1 MAGIAVDAAP
11 RAPDDFHDIQALVRA
26 GFATLTE
33 ASFLLLRVADA
44 AAARRWLGA
53 VKVTSAG
60 DLGTK
65 QDSVLQVALTA
76 AGMRALEIPEAVI
89 AGFSAE
95 FIAGLAA
102 DPARNRR
109 LGDVG
114 PDAPQ
119 QWEWG
124 WAEREP
130 HVMVMLYA
138 LPGQLAALR
147 DSLDGSDFAAGFVL
161 LQTLETSDMIGHEP
175 VGFLD
180 GVSQPTIDWAGQRK
194 PDTDADL
201 EYGNLLTPGEFVLG
215 YQNEYGLLT
224 ERPLLDTRQYP
235 QATSLPPATEAAW
248 LRDLGRNG
256 SYLVMRTLRQDV
268 RGFWRFMAAHGG
280 DAFAQRV
287 VGRQMDGT
295 PLVPVQGAPIR
306 GVGPDATDRA
316 ENQFTFS
323 GDPNGLVCPI
333 GAHIRRANPR
343 TGDMP
348 GGRMGW
354 FGQLLCLAGFGGHTE
369 ADRVAASRFHR
380 LLRRGREYGTFMP
393 AAQAQAPDG
402 PDPEAG
408 LHFICLA
415 ANISRQFE
423 FVQNA
428 WLQSSKFAGLHGEA
442 DPLTG
447 NRAPLADGKT
457 TDAFGLPRA
466 GIPAERVMDMP
477 RFIGVR
483 GGAYF
488 FLPGL
493 RALRFLA
500 GVTTAEAV
508 AASALWQEVVSPAEE
523 ARIHAICAEIGTY
536 QRGFARRGDGQV
548 HRGFHVKSHT
558 GLRARFT
565 VLDDIP
571 PEAKHGV
578 FKTARTFDA
587 LVRLSN
593 GFSAPMPDWF
603 PDLVGCAVKLLGV
616 EGTKLLHGEEAAGS
630 QDFVA
635 LNQPYLPADT
645 PEQLTL
651 ISTAPANPLTAPFR
665 IVQGLGFAHTMQI
678 VWWALKWSL
687 RRIPL
692 GSVTTEDFYGLAPIT
707 IGPHAVKF
715 KWQSRQMKLPRPPG
729 ASWLNYLRDDLRRRL
744 LAGDLHF
751 DFMVQFHVDPVS
763 TPIDGAYAWDVPFV
777 KLAEL
782 TIPSCDI
789 DSYEAKADEHRL
801 RDLSFNP
808 WHAIEAH
815 RPIGNIQRAR
825 RVVYQASAML
835 RARKADP
842 PA

>member
-1 MAGIAVDAAP
+1 MAGIAVDSAP
-11 RAPDDFHDIQALVRA
+11 RAPDDLNDIQALLRA

-33 ASFLLLRVADA
+33 AAFLLLRVVDA

-53 VKVTSAG
+53 AQVTSAG
-60 DLGTK
+60 DLGTRR
-65 QDSVLQVALTA
+65 DSVLQVALTA
-76 AGMRALEIPEAVI
+76 AGMRALAIPEAVI

-95 FIAGLAA
+95 FITGLANDA
-102 DPARNRR
+102 ARSRR

-114 PDAPQ
+114 PDAPA
-119 QWEWG
+119 QWDWG

-130 HVMVMLYA
+130 HVLVMLYA
-138 LPGQLAALR
+138 LPGGLAALR
-147 DSLDGSDFAAGFVL
+147 ASLDGPDFSAGFMLV
-161 LQTLETSDMIGHEP
+161 QTLDTADMGGLEP
-175 VGFLD
+175 FGFLD
-180 GVSQPTIDWAGQRK
+180 GVSQPVIDWSGARK

-201 EYGNLLTPGEFVLG
+201 DYGNLLTPGEFVLG
-215 YQNEYGLLT
+215 YRNEYGLLT
-224 ERPLLDTRQYP
+224 ERPLLDTRVYP
-235 QATSLPPATEAAW
+235 QATALPPAAEAAW

-256 SYLVMRTLRQDV
+256 SYLVLRTLRQDV
-268 RGFWRFMAAHGG
+268 RGFWRFMAAHG
-280 DAFAQRV
+280 DAALAERV
-287 VGRQMDGT
+287 VGRRMDGA
-295 PLVPVQGAPIR
+295 PLLPVQGAPIR

-316 ENQFTFS
+316 ANQFTFS
-323 GDPNGLVCPI
+323 GDADGLVCPI

-380 LLRRGREYGTFMP
+380 LLRRGREYGTFLP
-393 AAQAQAPDG
+393 PAQAQAPDAS
-402 PDPEAG
+402 DPQAG

-428 WLQSSKFAGLHGEA
+428 WLQSSKFAGLRGEA

-447 NRAPLADGKT
+447 NRATLADGEA

-466 GIPAERVMDMP
+466 GLPAERVEDLP
-477 RFIGVR
+477 RFVGVR

-500 GVTTAEAV
+500 GVTTVETV
-508 AASALWQEVVSPAEE
+508 APSALWHEVISPAEE
-523 ARIHAICAEIGTY
+523 ARIDALCAEINTY

-558 GLRARFT
+558 GLRAHFT

-578 FKTARTFDA
+578 FAAARTFEA
-587 LVRLSN
+587 RVRLSN
-593 GFSAPMPDWF
+593 GFSSPMPDWF

-616 EGTKLLHGEEAAGS
+616 EGAKLLEGEEDSGS

-635 LNQPYLPADT
+635 LNQPYVPADT
-645 PEQLTL
+645 PEQLML

-665 IVQGLGFAHTMQI
+665 IVAGLGLAHAARV
-678 VWWALKWSL
+678 VWWALKWAL

-692 GSVTTEDFYGLAPIT
+692 GSVTTEDFYSAVPIT

-715 KWQSRQMKLPRPPG
+715 KWESRQTALPRPPG

-744 LAGDLHF
+744 LAGDLRF
-751 DFMVQFHVDPVS
+751 DFMVQFYVDPVR
-763 TPIDGAYAWDVPFV
+763 TPIDGAYAWEVPFV

-782 TIPSCDI
+782 TIPGCDI
-789 DSYEAKADEHRL
+789 DSYEAKAEEHRL

-825 RVVYQASAML
+825 RVVYRASAML

-842 PA
+842 P